1 MPPYK
6 NVAYFRY
13 KRIPPTSNPLEQVK
27 NILIWIV
34 RSFFISRR
42 SDLKVVILCFIAAT
56 TFWFLNALNKDYS
69 TRLLYPVTFVFDD
82 STYIATRPLP
92 DKLALNVS
100 GYGWN
105 LLRKSVLPSANPLQF
120 AIPAP
125 MRTHYLTGITML
137 PSVTE
142 QLQDIRV
149 NYIMDDTLFFDFDR
163 RVSKQ
168 IALRVDSANVSLAE
182 NYRIVSPI
190 SLEPAFITLEGPA
203 TLVGKLPNEIYID
216 LPTEDI
222 DEEYNETLPVDYIQ
236 NSLITA
242 DEARVRVRF
251 AVAPFVREMQRVP
264 IQTVSFPEKNPPAL
278 PSPESEVQYWV
289 RQEDADKARLQD
301 FRVVANYDTYNPK
314 DSTVRLSVVMRPG
327 FVRDVAP
334 LNPTVKLRYE

>member
-1 MPPYK
+1 M
-6 NVAYFRY
+6 AYFRY

-27 NILIWIV
+27 RILIWIV

-42 SDLKVVILCFIAAT
+42 SDLKVVILCFVAAT

-92 DKLALNVS
+92 DKIALNVS

-105 LLRKSVLPSANPLQF
+105 LLRKSMLPNVSPLQF
-120 AIPAP
+120 NIPAP
-125 MRTHYLTGITML
+125 MRTHYLTGIAML
-137 PSVTE
+137 PTVTE
-142 QLQDIRV
+142 QLEEIRV
-149 NYIMDDTLFFDFDR
+149 NYILDDTLFFDFDR
-163 RVSKQ
+163 RVTKQ

-182 NYRIVSPI
+182 NYRITSPI
-190 SLEPAFITLEGPA
+190 SLEPASITLEGPA
-203 TLVGKLPNEIYID
+203 ALVGKLPNEIYID
-216 LPTEDI
+216 LPSEDI

-242 DEARVRVRF
+242 DQARVRVRF
-251 AVAPFVREMQRVP
+251 AVGQFVREVQRVP
-264 IQTVSFPEKNPPAL
+264 IQTVSFPEKDSPAL
-278 PSPESEVQYWV
+278 PSPEAEVQYWV
-289 RQEDADKARLQD
+289 RREDAGKARLQD

-327 FVRDVAP
+327 FVREIAP
-334 LNPTVKLRYE
+334 LEPTVKLRYE